1 MKSRL
6 LGGIT
11 ALVLAIVG
19 TMMLV
24 NYVSQADRRAQ
35 ASLEPVNVVVVDK
48 SVPAGTRVEDLGA
61 FIKVRSM
68 PGAAKASDALSAL
81 DVTSGQV
88 TSVGLEPGEQLLA
101 SRLIDP
107 ATLTTPGAVEVP
119 AGMQEVTILLPPERV
134 VGGTLRAGDMV
145 GMFVTLEN
153 AENAKIFGTQLIF
166 DKVLVT
172 AVQQAPASDAQTQDG
187 TSAIP
192 GGSTFVTF
200 ARNSNDSAKVI
211 LSADKGSIW
220 LTKQSAKTP
229 SGPRT
234 IVDTNGIFR

>member
-35 ASLEPVNVVVVDK
+35 ASLDPVDVVVVDTA
-48 SVPAGTRVEDLGA
+48 VPAGTRVEDLGSYV
-61 FIKVRSM
+61 KVRSV
-68 PGAAKASDALSAL
+68 PGAAKAPDALAAL
-81 DVTSGQV
+81 DEVSGQV

-107 ATLTTPGAVEVP
+107 ARLTTPGAVEVP
-119 AGMQEVTILLPPERV
+119 EGMQEVTILLPPERV
-134 VGGTLRAGDMV
+134 VGGTLRAGDLV
-145 GMFVTLEN
+145 GIFATLEDAN
-153 AENAKIFGTQLIF
+153 KPKRFATQLIF

-172 AVQQAPASDAQTQDG
+172 AVQQAPASSEATQDG

-192 GGSTFVTF
+192 GGSTFVTL
-200 ARNSNDSAKVI
+200 ARNSTDSTKVI
-211 LSADKGSIW
+211 LSAGTGSVW
-220 LTKQSAKTP
+220 LTKQTSKTP
-229 SGPRT
+229 AGERK
-234 IVDTNGIFR
+234 IIDTNGIFK